1 MNKISRRNFIRA
13 SALSALGAAAAG
25 ALSGCSNNA
34 ASSSAASSVASSA
47 SSAAASS
54 AAASGAADGAEKIAK
69 VALTCDTGT
78 IDDES
83 FNQACWTAVSGYMGD
98 DCQYYIPEADAS
110 DEDRETMIR
119 QAVNDGADVIVCV
132 GYLYGASLAW
142 AADQY
147 PDVKF
152 IAIDVTQGDIGTDA
166 IPANCYC
173 ITFKEEQA
181 GYLAG
186 YAITKDGKTK
196 LGFLG
201 GMAVPAVIRY
211 GYGFVQGADAAAAE
225 LGQNIEINYFYGGQ
239 FYGDANITSRMEG
252 WYSNGTQVVFACG
265 GGIYTSAVEAALK
278 NNGYVIGVDVD
289 QNYIGA
295 NGVADGTYAY
305 NPFITSAMKGLTEA
319 VNTALADIDAGSW
332 GDIAGSNGNFGLED
346 GDYIGLPTDADSW
359 NFESFTTDEYEEVKG
374 KIKSGEIT
382 VDNSSDDATKP
393 TVSEFTTVNYIQ

>member
-1 MNKISRRNFIRA
+1 MKKITRRSFLTVCGA
-13 SALSALGAAAAG
+13 VAAAA
-25 ALSGCSNNA
+25 ALTACGGSS
-34 ASSSAASSVASSA
+34 ASSTSTA

-83 FNQACWTAVSGYMGD
+83 FNQACWAAVSSYMGD
-98 DCQYYIPEADAS
+98 NCQYYIPDSDAS

-142 AADQY
+142 AAEQY

-152 IAIDVTQGDIGTDA
+152 IAIDVTQGDIGTDS

-186 YAITKDGKTK
+186 YAIAKDGKTK

-211 GYGFVQGADAAAAE
+211 GYGFVQGADAAAQE
-225 LGQNIEINYFYGGQ
+225 LGQNIDINYFYGGQ

-252 WYSNGTQVVFACG
+252 WYSNGTEIVFACG
-265 GGIYTSAVEAALK
+265 GSMFQSVVAAASAEDGKV
-278 NNGYVIGVDVD
+278 VGVDVD
-289 QNYIGA
+289 QSSESET
-295 NGVADGTYAY
+295 VV
-305 NPFITSAMKGLTEA
+305 TSAMKGLSDAAEWAIAKVYDGTWDEIGNAATSLGVAENA
-319 VNTALADIDAGSW
+319 V
-332 GDIAGSNGNFGLED
+332 
-346 GDYIGLPTDADSW
+346 GLPTATWSMENFSVAD
-359 NFESFTTDEYEEVKG
+359 YEDLFQKVLNG
-374 KIKSGEIT
+374 DIT
-382 VDNSSDDATKP
+382 IDNN
-393 TVSEFTTVNYIQ
+393 SEMADPSTAGLSNVNVNYIGG

>member
-1 MNKISRRNFIRA
+1 MKKFISMA
-13 SALSALGAAAAG
+13 MAGCMALSLAACG
-25 ALSGCSNNA
+25 G
-34 ASSSAASSVASSA
+34 SSA
-47 SSAAASS
+47 STAESTATSTEATSE
-54 AAASGAADGAEKIAK
+54 AAASGSKTD
-69 VALTCDTGT
+69 VAFVTDVGN
-78 IDDES
+78 IDDQS
-83 FNQACWTAVSGYMGD
+83 FNQYTWQGVQDFCSANSLNANSYRPTEDS
-98 DCQYYIPEADAS
+98 DAARLEQM
-110 DEDRETMIR
+110 DN
-119 QAVNDGADVIVCV
+119 AVNDGAKAVVV
-132 GYLYGASLAW
+132 AGYLFGSSIAEAQ
-142 AADQY
+142 AKY
-147 PDVKF
+147 PDVEF
-152 IAIDVTQGDIGTDA
+152 LALDVSTVDLGDTA
-166 IPANCYC
+166 PAENTAL
-173 ITFKEEQA
+173 ITYKEEQA

-186 YAITKDGKTK
+186 YAAVYDGYKE

-305 NPFITSAMKGLTEA
+305 NPFITSAMKGLSEA

>member
-1 MNKISRRNFIRA
+1 MKISRRNFLA
-13 SALSALGAAAAG
+13 VAGAAAAAA
-25 ALSGCSNNA
+25 ALTACGGSSSST
-34 ASSSAASSVASSA
+34 ASSTASSAASS
-47 SSAAASS
+47 AAST
-54 AAASGAADGAEKIAK
+54 AGGAEKIVK

-83 FNQACWTAVSGYMGD
+83 FNQACWSAVSSYMGAN
-98 DCQYYIPEADAS
+98 CQYYIPEADAS

-119 QAVNDGADVIVCV
+119 LAVNEGADVIVCV

-142 AADQY
+142 AAEQY
-147 PDVKF
+147 PNVKF

-186 YAITKDGKTK
+186 YAVVKDGYTK

-252 WYSNGTQVVFACG
+252 WYANGTQIVFACG

-278 NNGYVIGVDVD
+278 NNGYVVGVDVD
-289 QNYIGA
+289 QNYIGV
-295 NGVADGTYAY
+295 NGVEKDGYAY
-305 NPFITSAMKGLTEA
+305 NPFVTSAMKGLSESVA
-319 VNTALADIDAGSW
+319 TAL
-332 GDIAGSNGNFGLED
+332 GDIEAGEWSQIAATNGNFGLED
-346 GDYIGLPTDADSW
+346 GDYIGLPTADGSW
-359 NFESFTTDEYEEVKG
+359 NFKTFTVEDYEALKS
-374 KIKSGEIT
+374 KIASGEIT

-393 TVSEFTTVNYIQ
+393 TVSEFTNVTYIV

>member
-1 MNKISRRNFIRA
+1 MKMISRRDFLKA
-13 SALSALGAAAAG
+13 SAVVGATGVLTACG
-25 ALSGCSNNA
+25 G
-34 ASSSAASSVASSA
+34 SSSSTA
-47 SSAAASS
+47 SSAAASPS
-54 AAASGAADGAEKIAK
+54 AAASTAEGGEKIVK

-186 YAITKDGKTK
+186 YAVVKDGKTK

-211 GYGFVQGADAAAAE
+211 GYGYVQGADAAAKE
-225 LGQNIEINYFYGGQ
+225 LGTNIDINYFYGGQ

-278 NNGYVIGVDVD
+278 NNGYVVGVDVD
-289 QNYIGA
+289 QNYIGV
-295 NGVADGTYAY
+295 NGVADGSFAY

-319 VNTALADIDAGSW
+319 VNTALSDIEAGDWS
-332 GDIAGSNGNFGLED
+332 DIAASNGNFGLED
-346 GDYIGLPTDADSW
+346 GDYIGLPTADDSW
-359 NFESFTTDEYEEVKG
+359 NFETFTTDEYEALKS
-374 KIKSGEIT
+374 KIKSGEIV
-382 VDNSSDDATKP
+382 VDNSSDDSTKP

>member
-1 MNKISRRNFIRA
+1 MMISRRNFLA
-13 SALSALGAAAAG
+13 VAGAAAAAA
-25 ALSGCSNNA
+25 ALTACGG
-34 ASSSAASSVASSA
+34 SSSSTA
-47 SSAAASS
+47 SSAAVSTS
-54 AAASGAADGAEKIAK
+54 AAASTAESGEKIVK

-83 FNQACWTAVSGYMGD
+83 FNQACWTAVSSYMGD

-181 GYLAG
+181 GYMAG
-186 YAITKDGKTK
+186 YAVVKDGKTK

-211 GYGFVQGADAAAAE
+211 GYGYVQGADAAAQE
-225 LGQNIEINYFYGGQ
+225 LGTNIEINYFYGGQ

-278 NNGYVIGVDVD
+278 SNGYVVGVDVD
-289 QNYIGA
+289 QNYIGV
-295 NGVADGTYAY
+295 NGVADGSFAY

-319 VNTALADIDAGSW
+319 VNTALSDIEAGDWS
-332 GDIAGSNGNFGLED
+332 DIAASNGNFGLED
-346 GDYIGLPTDADSW
+346 GDYVGLPTDADSW
-359 NFESFTTDEYEEVKG
+359 NFESFTTDEYEALKS

-382 VDNSSDDATKP
+382 VDNSSDDSTKP

>member
-1 MNKISRRNFIRA
+1 MMISRRNFLA
-13 SALSALGAAAAG
+13 VAGAAAAAA
-25 ALSGCSNNA
+25 ALTACGGSS
-34 ASSSAASSVASSA
+34 ASSTSTA
-47 SSAAASS
+47 SSAAASTASS
-54 AAASGAADGAEKIAK
+54 AAEGGEKIVK

-186 YAITKDGKTK
+186 YAIAKDGKTK

-239 FYGDANITSRMEG
+239 FYGDANITPVWRA
-252 WYSNGTQVVFACG
+252 GTPTALRSFFACG

-305 NPFITSAMKGLTEA
+305 NPFITSAMKGLSEA

-332 GDIAGSNGNFGLED
+332 DDIAGSNGNFGLED

>member
-1 MNKISRRNFIRA
+1 MQKNLVIVESPAKAKTIEKFLGKDYKVMSSYGHIRDLKTKEFSIDIEHDYA
-13 SALSALGAAAAG
+13 PQYVIPADKKKLVSELKSEAKSAEQVWL
-25 ALSGCSNNA
+25 
-34 ASSSAASSVASSA
+34 
-47 SSAAASS
+47 
-54 AAASGAADGAEKIAK
+54 
-69 VALTCDTGT
+69 
-78 IDDES
+78 
-83 FNQACWTAVSGYMGD
+83 
-98 DCQYYIPEADAS
+98 AS

-186 YAITKDGKTK
+186 YAIAKDGKTK

-305 NPFITSAMKGLTEA
+305 NPFITSAMKGLSEA

-332 GDIAGSNGNFGLED
+332 DDIAGSNGNFGLED